1 MPLIGELAAL
11 GASLCWAMGSNFFAA
26 AGKTMGPVVL
36 NCLRITMA
44 AFFLTAALLVTHGSP
59 WPTWASGRQV
69 LLLAVS
75 GVIGFVFG
83 DTFYFRSILI
93 LGPGRGSTLACL
105 APPFTALLAIPLLD
119 EHLGP
124 LAVLGMA
131 LTLTGVTWTVSDHAR
146 IEEHA
151 HFKGSLAV
159 GVVTGALGALGQ
171 AGGFVLSK
179 IALKD
184 GLDALSATVVRVT
197 VSSACV
203 WVLALASRDVARSLR
218 ALRHRRASGS
228 MIAGAFCGP
237 FLGVTLSLFAVQHTE
252 AGVAASIAAFYPI
265 PTILISSRVHAET
278 VTARTFA
285 GAAVAIAGIVLLFLR

>member
-105 APPFTALLAIPLLD
+105 APPFTALLAIPLLG
-119 EHLGP
+119 ERLGP
-124 LAVLGMA
+124 LAVLGMT
-131 LTLTGVTWTVSDHAR
+131 LTLVGVAWTVSDHAR
-146 IEEHA
+146 IEEHE

-159 GVVTGALGALGQ
+159 GLAAGALGALGQ

-179 IALKD
+179 MALRE

-197 VSSACV
+197 VSAACV
-203 WVLALASRDVARSLR
+203 WILAIASLDVRRTFR
-218 ALRHRRASGS
+218 ALRHRSANLS
-228 MIAGAFCGP
+228 MIGGAFCGP
-237 FLGVTLSLFAVQHTE
+237 FLGVTLSLFAVAHTE
-252 AGVAASIAAFYPI
+252 AGVAAAIASFYPI
-265 PTILISSRVHAET
+265 PTIFISRRVHAER
-278 VTARTFA
+278 VTARTVV
-285 GAAVAIAGIVLLFLR
+285 GALIAIAGIVLLFLR